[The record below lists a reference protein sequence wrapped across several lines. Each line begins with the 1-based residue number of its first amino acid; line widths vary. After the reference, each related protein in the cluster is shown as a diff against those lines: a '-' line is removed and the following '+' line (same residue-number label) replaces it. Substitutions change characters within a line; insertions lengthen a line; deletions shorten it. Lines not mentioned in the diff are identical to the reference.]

1 MICEAYE
8 KKNKILLNT
17 LENQKLLMDLAEEK
31 IIKSIREVEKRD
43 DVIDRKDSEFEM
55 LQTLNADLKSE
66 LQKEKFKKSLN
77 KYIYLGIGLVGG
89 YFIASGIRN

>member
-1 MICEAYE
+1 MVCEAYE
-8 KKNKILLNT
+8 KKNKVLLNT
-17 LENQKLLMDLAEEK
+17 IENQKLLMDLAEEK

-43 DVIDRKDSEFEM
+43 HVINRKDSEFEM

-77 KYIYLGIGLVGG
+77 KYIYLGIGLAGG
-89 YFIASGIRN
+89 YFIASGVSN